1 MERITLGTLLLG
13 IYLVLRAL
21 DSLFTISSG
30 LFTLAEDGV
39 GIAAALVLLQSE
51 ANPRA
56 GNWGLFLAAVW
67 VLVTAVFSLLAHYAA
82 FHTNALIWLLP
93 ILALAAGILLLTTGP
108 ALQRQRT
115 GTRLLAAWF
124 IVIALVEFFTFLR
137 FYGMGTGMALL
148 AGVAGVFLI
157 LRK

>member
-21 DSLFTISSG
+21 GSIFNLSMA
-30 LFTLAEDGV
+30 LFTLAEGSVGV
-39 GIAAALVLLQSE
+39 AAALALMQSE
-51 ANPRA
+51 GHPRTN
-56 GNWGLFLAAVW
+56 NWGLFLTALW
-67 VLVTAVFSLLAHYAA
+67 VLTTAVFSLLAHFAA
-82 FHTNALIWLLP
+82 VHTNALIWVLP
-93 ILALAAGILLLTTGP
+93 IVAAAAGVLLLLSGP

-124 IVIALVEFFTFLR
+124 IVLALMQFFTFLR
-137 FYGMGTGMALL
+137 FNGMGIGTALL
-148 AGVAGVFLI
+148 GGTAGVFLI